1 MGLLTSEIGAVGAG
15 LCLATGISTGIV
27 AGKVAEKEGEGWG
40 GFLGE
45 AINDVIENNPDKLTH
60 YPDTF
65 NEESGLLIYEK
76 LFDRKLP

>member
-1 MGLLTSEIGAVGAG
+1 MKDG
-15 LCLATGISTGIV
+15 
-27 AGKVAEKEGEGWG
+27 G